1 VGGGIIANGTVLNGE
16 NGTAGE
22 IGHITVDPNGKQCNC
37 GRKGCLET
45 IASATGIAHQAM
57 AIIEKDPE
65 SLLAKRY
72 KQKKTITA
80 KDVFDLAFSGDEVS
94 MRIIDYT
101 CDRSEEHTSELQ
113 SRFDLVCRLLLEK
126 KKHNCKV

>member
-1 VGGGIIANGTVLNGE
+1 KGYNGKVC
-16 NGTAGE
+16 E
-22 IGHITVDPNGKQCNC
+22 IVNITVDPNGKQCNC
-37 GRKGCLET
+37 GRKGYIET
-45 IASATGIAHQAM
+45 IASATEIAHQAM

-65 SLLAKRY
+65 SLLAKLY

-101 CDRSEEHTSELQ
+101 CDVLG
-113 SRFDLVCRLLLEK
+113 FAIANLA
-126 KKHNCKV
+126 